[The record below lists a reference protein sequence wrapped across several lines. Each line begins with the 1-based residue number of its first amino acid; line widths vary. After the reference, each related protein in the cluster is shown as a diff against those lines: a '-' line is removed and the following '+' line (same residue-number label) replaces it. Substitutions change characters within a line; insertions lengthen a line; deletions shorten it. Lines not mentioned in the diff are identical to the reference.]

1 MRSSGACTWRVMS
14 SVASQRLLQI
24 GIVPYLNVQPLIW
37 SLTRPESQADSPPSP
52 PARII
57 PQPPR
62 HLAENLR
69 AGQFDA
75 AIVPVF
81 EYLLNPVYTIVPGVS
96 IACRGA
102 VHSVAL
108 FSETPLEKLRTVR
121 LDPASLTS
129 VHLIQVILA
138 ERGIRVNFEPAPP
151 VGGAAGDERPNG
163 TATLPAPLP
172 LEPGT
177 AQVLIGDP
185 AMARRG
191 LHRYEYDLGALW
203 LEQTGLPFVFAAWLV
218 PPGSRHLP
226 VAATLQEAA
235 RTGRSSLDQVAADTA
250 RRFGFTSEEALRYF
264 RENMVYDLGEE
275 ELAGWRRYATLC
287 ARHGLIGRVPEFRF
301 QEA

>member
-1 MRSSGACTWRVMS
+1 MRDGDACSWRVMS

-37 SLTRPESQADSPPSP
+37 SLTRPGSGEGDPSP
-52 PARII
+52 LPARII

-62 HLAENLR
+62 RLAENLR
-69 AGQFDA
+69 AGHFDA

-81 EYLLNPVYTIVPGVS
+81 EYLLNPVYSIVPGVS
-96 IACRGA
+96 IACRGP

-108 FSETPLEKLRTVR
+108 FSETPLEKVRTVR

-129 VHLIQVILA
+129 VHLIQVLLA
-138 ERGIRVNFEPAPP
+138 ERGIRVRFEPAPP
-151 VGGAAGDERPNG
+151 VGGSDSDGPGRGGP
-163 TATLPAPLP
+163 PAPLP

-177 AQVLIGDP
+177 AQVVIGDP

-191 LHRYEYDLGALW
+191 MHSHEYDLGALW

-226 VAATLQEAA
+226 VAATLQKSA
-235 RTGRSSLDQVAADTA
+235 RTGRGSLEQVAADTA
-250 RRFGFTSEEALRYF
+250 ELFGFTVDEALRYY

-275 ELAGWRRYATLC
+275 ELAGWRHYATLC
-287 ARHGLIGRVPEFRF
+287 VRHGLIDRVPDFRF
-301 QEA
+301 QER